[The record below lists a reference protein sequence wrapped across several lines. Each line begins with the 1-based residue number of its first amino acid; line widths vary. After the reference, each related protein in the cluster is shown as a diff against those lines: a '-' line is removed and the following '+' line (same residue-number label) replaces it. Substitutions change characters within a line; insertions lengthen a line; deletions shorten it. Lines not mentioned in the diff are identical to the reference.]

1 MKMRSLT
8 VLGSTGSI
16 GTQTLDIA
24 DQFPESIRIE
34 ALSCY
39 SDTDLFIKQLK
50 TYSPTYGVVVNVEA
64 FNKLPGEISA
74 SGSKQIHNT
83 EVFTG
88 KKALEFI
95 ASLESIDTV
104 VVAIVG
110 NDALLPTWVAIQ
122 SGKRICLAN
131 KEVLVTA
138 GHLIMPE
145 AAARNVEII
154 PVDSEHSAVFQSL
167 QGSHASEI
175 EKVILTASGGPF
187 RGKTRSELKHVKAT
201 DALKHPN
208 WDMGKKITIDS
219 ATLMNKG
226 LEVIEA
232 KWLFQLNSNQI
243 DVVVHPQSI
252 IHSMIQYKDSS
263 VISQMGLPDMRL
275 PILYALSWPERVESK
290 LERMDLTQ
298 IGQLTFEAPDLVNFP
313 CLQLA
318 YDAMETGGS
327 ATTVLNAANEVFVEA
342 FLTDTIGFYDI
353 SDGIQYCLR
362 ELPHLAN
369 PMLEDVIK
377 FDQMARDKAK
387 QFIQT
392 IKK

>member
-1 MKMRSLT
+1 MKKRSLT

-24 DQFPESIRIE
+24 DQFPESIHIE

-39 SDTDLFIKQLK
+39 SDTDLFIKQLM
-50 TYSPTYGVVVNVEA
+50 THSPAYGVVVSEEA
-64 FNKLPGEISA
+64 FNKLPGEMNV
-74 SGSKQIHNT
+74 SGSKMIHNT

-110 NDALLPTWVAIQ
+110 NDALLPTWSAIQ

-187 RGKTRSELKHVKAT
+187 RGKTRSELESVKAT

-232 KWLFQLNSNQI
+232 KWLFQLNPNQI

-290 LERMDLTQ
+290 LERMNLPQ

-327 ATTVLNAANEVFVEA
+327 ATTVLNAANEVLVEA

-353 SDGIQYCLR
+353 SDGIQYCLK
-362 ELPHLAN
+362 ELPYLSN
-369 PMLEDVIK
+369 PMLEDVLK

-387 QFIQT
+387 QFIET
-392 IKK
+392 LKK